1 MGTPGDEANKW
12 SQLAQK
18 ANYSITELA
27 VLCGLS
33 VRQLERKFRS
43 AVCQSPKRWLNAM
56 RLRAA
61 RKLLQD
67 GGSVKEA
74 AFSFGYKHP
83 QHFSRDFRKFF
94 GVPPSCERRS
104 RLISKSHRDGECV

>member
-1 MGTPGDEANKW
+1 MRIVGEQEWAEM
-12 SQLAQK
+12 AHR
-18 ANYSITELA
+18 ANYSTSELA

-33 VRQLERKFRS
+33 VRQLERNFRRS
-43 AVCQSPKRWLNAM
+43 LCESPQRWLNAV

-61 RKLLQD
+61 RKFLQD

-74 AFSFGYKHP
+74 ALTFGYKHP

-94 GVPPSCERRS
+94 GVPPSEGRCVLPERCNP
-104 RLISKSHRDGECV
+104 LPA